1 MSATRTESIMRMRT
15 AFPVLCLLFA
25 GLAQAENHTVT
36 VSSNRFSPA
45 QLTINVGDT
54 VTFTNAGGFHNASAD
69 DGSFRCAQGCDGVG
83 NGNGNPSNNTWS
95 ATVSFDAP
103 GVHPYRCEVHGDMG
117 MTGTIT
123 VEGTAPP
130 AFTMNQH
137 GIAGS
142 WANAATESQGVVMD
156 VFPDFYA
163 AGTGLLFGGWFTFD
177 TTAAG
182 GLRWYTVQ
190 GQVGNDDSA
199 TMAVYQTLGGSF
211 DSAQATTTHPV
222 GEVTFHFDDCDHA
235 SLDYSFTDGSGRHG
249 TIPLTRLL
257 GNLACTPT
265 GSTPGNPGNYL
276 LGGTWYDPASSG
288 QGLVFDVNATQ
299 GVLFAAWYTYLPN
312 AAADAGAPAQSWY
325 TLQAAVSPGFTH
337 VEDVGIYESTGG
349 LFDQHADTTTT
360 RVGTASL
367 VFNSCTSL
375 TMDYTFTAGP
385 HAGLSGTLDLA
396 RLAPVPAGC
405 TL

>member
-1 MSATRTESIMRMRT
+1 MRMRI
-15 AFPVLCLLFA
+15 AFSILCLLFA

-45 QLTINVGDT
+45 QLTIQVGDT

-83 NGNGNPSNNTWS
+83 NGNGNPSNTAWS
-95 ATVSFDAP
+95 AVVSFDAA

-123 VEGTAPP
+123 VEGTAP
-130 AFTMNQH
+130 AGFNMNQH

-142 WANAATESQGVVMD
+142 WANTATESQGIVMD
-156 VFPDFYA
+156 VFPDFFS

-182 GLRWYTVQ
+182 GVRWYTVQ
-190 GQVGNDDSA
+190 GQVTNDDTA
-199 TMAVYQTLGGSF
+199 TMAVFQTLGGSF
-211 DSAQATTTHPV
+211 DSTQATTTNAV
-222 GEVTFHFDDCDHA
+222 GQVTFHFDDCTHA
-235 SLDYSFTDGSGRHG
+235 SLDYTFSDGSGRHG

-257 GNLACTPT
+257 DNLACTPT
-265 GSTPGNPGNYL
+265 GTTPGNPGNYL
-276 LGGTWYDPASSG
+276 LGGTWSDPANSG
-288 QGLVFDVNATQ
+288 QGLVFDANSAQ

-312 AAADAGAPAQSWY
+312 AAADAGAPAQHWY
-325 TLQAAVSPGFTH
+325 TLQVAVSPGFTT
-337 VEDVGIYESTGG
+337 VNDVGIYESTGG
-349 LFDQHADTTTT
+349 VFDQHATTTTT
-360 RVGTASL
+360 RVGTATL
-367 VFNSCTSL
+367 TFNSCTSL
-375 TMDYTFTAGP
+375 TMTYAFTAGP
-385 HAGLSGTLDLA
+385 HAGLTGTLDLG

-405 TL
+405 SL

>member
-1 MSATRTESIMRMRT
+1 MRMRT

-130 AFTMNQH
+130 AFPMNQH

-222 GEVTFHFDDCDHA
+222 GEVT
-235 SLDYSFTDGSGRHG
+235 
-249 TIPLTRLL
+249 
-257 GNLACTPT
+257 
-265 GSTPGNPGNYL
+265 
-276 LGGTWYDPASSG
+276 
-288 QGLVFDVNATQ
+288 
-299 GVLFAAWYTYLPN
+299 
-312 AAADAGAPAQSWY
+312 
-325 TLQAAVSPGFTH
+325 
-337 VEDVGIYESTGG
+337 
-349 LFDQHADTTTT
+349 
-360 RVGTASL
+360 
-367 VFNSCTSL
+367 
-375 TMDYTFTAGP
+375 
-385 HAGLSGTLDLA
+385 
-396 RLAPVPAGC
+396 
-405 TL
+405 